1 MHFLVVNFKQSMQN
15 ELVSQ
20 LYREQ
25 VMDDLMKEA
34 PDIATKRKAYSEMR
48 DLLFRANEI
57 VNEVRDFQPQK

>member
-57 VNEVRDFQPQK
+57 VNEVGCF